1 MNHTERNDARA
12 AAAIRAILAAV
23 ALAWLATGCATG
35 AGSRQA
41 RLDTVEIDW
50 LSVKPVADGVRIMN
64 LEFTEP
70 RLMKA
75 FIARVDLRTPGL
87 SLTGTLR
94 DPKWGEPMPDV
105 TNRTIAIQT
114 RRQRTADF
122 LAQARRPVEEGGRG
136 LDMVL
141 AFNTVPWSPWEEPFT
156 HKYAKIP
163 SPMVSDGVVVSEKG
177 FGRGAAL
184 VAWKGGTLSVVDEV
198 PEEVADDVWL
208 AHRGFNII
216 LRDGID
222 VAGEKAT
229 SLAPRTACGLSDNGR
244 WLYVLVVDGRQPEWS
259 MGANMHDLAAILLRA
274 GAANALNMDGGGSS
288 TLVYWDAAAGEP
300 VVCNQHSE
308 SGYTRPVAGNI
319 GVYFEHGD

>member
-1 MNHTERNDARA
+1 MNHPARKAIARALFSARAFLA
-12 AAAIRAILAAV
+12 AAAI
-23 ALAWLATGCATG
+23 ALLATGCATT
-35 AGSRQA
+35 ANVRPE
-41 RLDTVEIDW
+41 TVEINW
-50 LSVKPVADGVRIMN
+50 LSVKPVADGIRIMD

-94 DPKWGEPMPDV
+94 DPKWGEPMPAV
-105 TNRTIAIQT
+105 TNRVVAIQT

-122 LAQARRPVEEGGRG
+122 LAQARRPAAEGGRG

-141 AFNTVPWSPWEEPFT
+141 AFNTVPWGPWEEPFT

-184 VAWKGGTLSVVDEV
+184 VVWKDGTLSVVDEV

-216 LRDGID
+216 LRNGVD
-222 VAGEKAT
+222 VASEKST

-259 MGANMHDLAAILLRA
+259 MGADMHDLAAILQRA

-288 TLVYWDAAAGEP
+288 TLVYWDAADGKP
-300 VVCNQHSE
+300 VVCNRHSE

-319 GVYFEHGD
+319 GVFFEHGD